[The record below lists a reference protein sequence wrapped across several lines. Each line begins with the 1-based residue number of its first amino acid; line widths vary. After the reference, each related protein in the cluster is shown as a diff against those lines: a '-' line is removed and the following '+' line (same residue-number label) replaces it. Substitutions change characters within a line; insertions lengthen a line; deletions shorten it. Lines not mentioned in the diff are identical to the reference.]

1 MSQNHGYLG
10 FMKNLRTIPQE
21 RPYLTERFLRRL
33 RAEHRVPTY
42 SAGGRVLF
50 DIDALDEHIESTLI
64 DPSN

>member
-1 MSQNHGYLG
+1 MT
-10 FMKNLRTIPQE
+10 NLRTIPQVLEE

-33 RAEHRVPTY
+33 RAERRVPTY

-64 DPSN
+64 DPSNW